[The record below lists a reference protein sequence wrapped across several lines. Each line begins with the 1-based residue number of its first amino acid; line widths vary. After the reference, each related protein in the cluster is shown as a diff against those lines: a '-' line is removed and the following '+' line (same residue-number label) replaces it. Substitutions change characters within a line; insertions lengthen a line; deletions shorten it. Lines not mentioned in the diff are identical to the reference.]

1 MSKID
6 TKRLLFDQQLSENS
20 LRLHVPK
27 GSAGRSLKKQVRIV
41 KKVRNEDGLWRFISL
56 DRIGSRYVWDER
68 PGHYFVEWWEGTKR
82 CRQLAGS
89 TPSQAK
95 EAQRRKRNELI
106 GELALHGRQIKEAQ
120 EEGTVT
126 RISDAIGFFTA
137 HITTHS
143 PAKPRT
149 LERYREVLAHF
160 ERLTGRR
167 KYVEAISRSDI
178 DDYKNGRSKES
189 FGIRKC
195 PVSPST
201 INFELNVLRSFF
213 YYLIRERGI
222 QMENPCANFKVLRSP

>member
-1 MSKID
+1 MGKID
-6 TKRLLFDQQLSENS
+6 TMRSHLHRQFSKDSRPLPAPKR
-20 LRLHVPK
+20 
-27 GSAGRSLKKQVRIV
+27 SAGRSLKKQVRIV
-41 KKVRNEDGLWRFISL
+41 KKVRAEDGVWTFVSL

-106 GELALHGRQIKEAQ
+106 GEQALNGRQLIEVQ
-120 EEGTVT
+120 QEGTVI

-149 LERYREVLAHF
+149 LERYKEVLGHF

-167 KYVEAISRSDI
+167 KYVEAIS
-178 DDYKNGRSKES
+178 
-189 FGIRKC
+189 
-195 PVSPST
+195 
-201 INFELNVLRSFF
+201 
-213 YYLIRERGI
+213 
-222 QMENPCANFKVLRSP
+222 